1 MAIYSLTFNN
11 AITKELL
18 SEGDKLL
25 IRIDTESNVS
35 QAGSQLYL
43 EGGFR
48 DFGTIINPPLPFPPA
63 APNQLYFDAN
73 ALGQE
78 NINEIIVGDMVLA
91 AKGNGVES
99 SGIKGY
105 FATARFTNNSKK
117 RAELFAIG
125 AQIQPSS
132 K

>member
-11 AITKELL
+11 AITRELL

-48 DFGTIINPPLPFPPA
+48 EFGNIISPPLPFPPA
-63 APNQLYFDAN
+63 APNQLYFKTEED
-73 ALGQE
+73 
-78 NINEIIVGDMVLA
+78 INEIMVGDMVLA

>member
-11 AITKELL
+11 AITRELL

-48 DFGTIINPPLPFPPA
+48 EFG
-63 APNQLYFDAN
+63 
-73 ALGQE
+73 
-78 NINEIIVGDMVLA
+78 
-91 AKGNGVES
+91 
-99 SGIKGY
+99 
-105 FATARFTNNSKK
+105 
-117 RAELFAIG
+117 
-125 AQIQPSS
+125 
-132 K
+132 